1 MPLPVRVAV
10 FFLQCRYKV
19 PLRQKNIKRKN
30 METYEFIQTTLN
42 ELAKASKKGSVTSS
56 RVANIIRTVLERTEG
71 LIQGLSLEMAKKA
84 DIVNGKVPN
93 SQLPEG
99 LDDYQEYPSR
109 ASFPNTGQSGILYL
123 ALDTGKT
130 WRWTGT
136 TYGVVSETLA
146 LGETSETAYPGNK
159 GKKNAEDI
167 DQLGGYISTLQ
178 NNMAEKAEKTHTHS
192 IGDISSLLYVL
203 GQKSGINHTHRIAN
217 LSDYEGFLATVKSMG
232 ITTIGRDSEDETG
245 VTFCI
250 VRPDGTQEQA
260 FTIVIASGESA
271 GLMSPAMVEKL
282 LEVDNKAD
290 SNHTHTQSDV
300 EGLITTL
307 SSLETK
313 TSTNKSSTEKNALD
327 IEQLR
332 IQLQGKVVSKT
343 FATMTDAEGWMRDPI
358 SRRQLL
364 PGSNIWIEN
373 EEEDDLWVSEVLDEP
388 DMSGSNPT
396 QYYYKV
402 KPYRAEVPSLE
413 GYAKKDDENTFTENN
428 TFTKD
433 VSIEGVLEQHDVSH
447 FYAGSTWND
456 MSDTSGVSVEIDAH
470 GVSAGIGS
478 RYVSISGRIT
488 RNGAGCYKITRS
500 PFSGSITESESNLG
514 CEELIFSQTGE
525 NDIVI
530 TKQDF
535 AAFLALKQQL
545 QNVKAPLDVSEL
557 LTNYSQDITFEDL
570 QKAQKLFC
578 RIGGVYHEVRIAAL
592 REGDPVSDGALYY
605 EDLTADGLVKY
616 LYSIAKTSDGP
627 VETSEPEIIS
637 QGGSD
642 VDFVE
647 TSEDVYR
654 EDV

>member
-1 MPLPVRVAV
+1 
-10 FFLQCRYKV
+10 
-19 PLRQKNIKRKN
+19 

-84 DIVNGKVPN
+84 DIVNGKVSN

-109 ASFPNTGQSGILYL
+109 ASFPNTGQSGMLYL

-146 LGETSETAYPGNK
+146 LGETSGTAYPGNK

-167 DQLGGYISTLQ
+167 EQLGGYISTLQ
-178 NNMAEKAEKTHTHS
+178 NNMAEKAEKSHTHS
-192 IGDISSLLYVL
+192 ITDITALLYAL
-203 GQKSGINHTHRIAN
+203 GQKSGINHTHRITN
-217 LSDYEGFLATVKSMG
+217 LSDYEEFLTTMKSMG

-290 SNHTHTQSDV
+290 SDHTHTQSDV
-300 EGLITTL
+300 EGLTTAL

-364 PGSNIWIEN
+364 PGSNIWIEDEN
-373 EEEDDLWVSEVLDEP
+373 ADDLWVSEVLDEP

-413 GYAKKDDENTFTENN
+413 GYAKKDEENTFTEDN

-433 VSIEGVLEQHDVSH
+433 VSIEGVLEQHDVSQ

-456 MSDTSGVSVEIDAH
+456 TSDTSGEGVEIDAH
-470 GVSAGIGS
+470 GVYASIGS
-478 RYVSISGRIT
+478 RYVTIRGRVT
-488 RNGAGCYKITRS
+488 RSGAGCYKITRS
-500 PFSGSITESESNLG
+500 PFDGSITESESNLS
-514 CEELIFSQTGE
+514 CEDLTFSQTGE

-570 QKAQKLFC
+570 QNAQKLFC
-578 RIGGVYHEVRIAAL
+578 SIGGVYHEVRIAAL

-605 EDLTADGLVKY
+605 EDLTEDGLVKY
-616 LYSIAKTSDGP
+616 LYSIVKTSNGP
-627 VETSEPEIIS
+627 IETSEPEIIS

>member
-1 MPLPVRVAV
+1 
-10 FFLQCRYKV
+10 
-19 PLRQKNIKRKN
+19 
-30 METYEFIQTTLN
+30 
-42 ELAKASKKGSVTSS
+42 
-56 RVANIIRTVLERTEG
+56 
-71 LIQGLSLEMAKKA
+71 
-84 DIVNGKVPN
+84 
-93 SQLPEG
+93 
-99 LDDYQEYPSR
+99 
-109 ASFPNTGQSGILYL
+109 
-123 ALDTGKT
+123 
-130 WRWTGT
+130 
-136 TYGVVSETLA
+136 
-146 LGETSETAYPGNK
+146 
-159 GKKNAEDI
+159 
-167 DQLGGYISTLQ
+167 
-178 NNMAEKAEKTHTHS
+178 
-192 IGDISSLLYVL
+192 
-203 GQKSGINHTHRIAN
+203 
-217 LSDYEGFLATVKSMG
+217 
-232 ITTIGRDSEDETG
+232 
-245 VTFCI
+245 
-250 VRPDGTQEQA
+250 
-260 FTIVIASGESA
+260 
-271 GLMSPAMVEKL
+271 
-282 LEVDNKAD
+282 
-290 SNHTHTQSDV
+290 
-300 EGLITTL
+300 
-307 SSLETK
+307 
-313 TSTNKSSTEKNALD
+313 
-327 IEQLR
+327 
-332 IQLQGKVVSKT
+332 
-343 FATMTDAEGWMRDPI
+343 MTDAEGWMRDPI

-364 PGSNIWIEN
+364 PGSNIWIEDEN
-373 EEEDDLWVSEVLDEP
+373 ADDLWVSEVLDEP

-433 VSIEGVLEQHDVSH
+433 VSIEGTLEQHDVSQ

-456 MSDTSGVSVEIDAH
+456 MSDTSGVSVEVDAH
-470 GVSAGIGS
+470 GVYASIGS
-478 RYVSISGRIT
+478 RYVTFRGRVT
-488 RNGAGCYKITRS
+488 RNGAGCYKITRN

-514 CEELIFSQTGE
+514 CEELTFSQTGE

-570 QKAQKLFC
+570 QNAQKLFC

-654 EDV
+654 EDI

>member
-1 MPLPVRVAV
+1 
-10 FFLQCRYKV
+10 
-19 PLRQKNIKRKN
+19 

-56 RVANIIRTVLERTEG
+56 RVANIIRSVLERAEG
-71 LIQGLSLEMAKKA
+71 RLQEVEEAMTKKA
-84 DIVNGKVPN
+84 DIVKGKVPM

-99 LDDYQEYPSR
+99 LDDYQEYPTRS
-109 ASFPNTGQSGILYL
+109 SFPAQGQSGYLYL
-123 ALDTGKT
+123 AKDTNKT
-130 WRWTGT
+130 YRWSGT
-136 TYGVVSETLA
+136 TYSIVSETLA
-146 LGETSETAYPGNK
+146 LGETSSTAYPGNK
-159 GKKNAEDI
+159 GKANAEAIGVLHRLMDSFEEM
-167 DQLGGYISTLQ
+167 LSG
-178 NNMAEKAEKTHTHS
+178 KAEDDHAHV
-192 IGDISSLLYVL
+192 IGDITGLLEAL
-203 GQKSGINHTHRIAN
+203 NGKANTSHNHTITSM
-217 LSDYEGFLATVKSMG
+217 SDYDSFLDAMKAMG
-232 ITTIGRDSEDETG
+232 VTTIGRDSEDETG

-300 EGLITTL
+300 EGLTTAL

-313 TSTNKSSTEKNALD
+313 TSTNKSSAEKNALD

-433 VSIEGVLEQHDVSH
+433 VSIEGTLEQHDVSQ

-456 MSDTSGVSVEIDAH
+456 MSDTSGESVEVDAH
-470 GVSAGIGS
+470 GVYASIGS
-478 RYVSISGRIT
+478 RYVTIRGRVT

-514 CEELIFSQTGE
+514 CEELTFSQTGE
-525 NDIVI
+525 SDIVI